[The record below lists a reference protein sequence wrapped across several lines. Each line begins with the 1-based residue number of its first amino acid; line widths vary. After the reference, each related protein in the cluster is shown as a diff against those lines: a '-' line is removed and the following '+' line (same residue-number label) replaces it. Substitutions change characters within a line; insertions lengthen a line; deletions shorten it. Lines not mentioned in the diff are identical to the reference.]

1 MKKVYVIDKGRRE
14 KYLHDNSKVYPADL
28 IGVYKELAEIIGTDN
43 VIEIYEHFKG
53 QQISFPTR
61 IYTKEYILKQIDE
74 DESRP
79 IKKVASQ
86 YGYSERRLRQIINE
100 SSKGEKEK

>member
-1 MKKVYVIDKGRRE
+1 MNDITKV
-14 KYLHDNSKVYPADL
+14 HPTDL

-43 VIEIYEHFKG
+43 VIEIYDHFKG

-61 IYTKEYILKQIDE
+61 IYTKEYILRQIDE
-74 DESRP
+74 DKSRP
-79 IKKVASQ
+79 IKKVASE

-100 SSKGEKEK
+100 SNKGGKRE

>member
-1 MKKVYVIDKGRRE
+1 MNDITKVR
-14 KYLHDNSKVYPADL
+14 PTDL

-43 VIEIYEHFKG
+43 VIEIYDHFKG

-61 IYTKEYILKQIDE
+61 IYTKEYILRQIDE
-74 DESRP
+74 DKSRP
-79 IKKVASQ
+79 IKKVASE

-100 SSKGEKEK
+100 SNKGGKRE